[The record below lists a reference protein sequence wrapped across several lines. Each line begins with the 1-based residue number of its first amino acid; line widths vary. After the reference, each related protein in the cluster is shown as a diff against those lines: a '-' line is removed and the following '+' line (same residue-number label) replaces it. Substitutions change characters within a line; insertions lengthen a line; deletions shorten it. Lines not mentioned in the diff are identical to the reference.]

1 MFKLIVNMYMLILKV
16 NFIITNCVLSQS
28 LPDNVIKDQ
37 RLQIDN

>member
-28 LPDNVIKDQ
+28 LAGNVIKDQ